1 MTVTPETALT
11 LLPLYLLAIIIAA
24 SALRHEKRSE
34 P

>member
-24 SALRHEKRSE
+24 LALAVGRR
-34 P
+34 